1 MKQPRITIEEYISLT
16 EEELDRII
24 EQQYLLSTENSN
36 ESFSF
41 IDLHGMTIAEVAKK
55 YNFISHEEL
64 KEKLKK
70 RFRLSQ

>member
-24 EQQYLLSTENSN
+24 EQQDLLSTENSN
-36 ESFSF
+36 ESYSF

-70 RFRLSQ
+70 RFRLS

>member
-24 EQQYLLSTENSN
+24 EQQDLLSTENSN
-36 ESFSF
+36 ESYSF

-55 YNFISHEEL
+55 YNFIS
-64 KEKLKK
+64 
-70 RFRLSQ
+70 